1 MVARPIV
8 RTHGTVEGKRS
19 NMINLGAT
27 AKDIITGFEGVV
39 TGRASYLTGCDQYLV
54 SPRGDKEAR
63 WFDEQRLE
71 VDEFRVLVVLD
82 NSNGNGA
89 DIAAPVK

>member
-1 MVARPIV
+1 
-8 RTHGTVEGKRS
+8 
-19 NMINLGAT
+19 MIKLGAT
-27 AKDIITGFEGVV
+27 AKEIITGFEGVV
-39 TGRASYLTGCDQYLV
+39 TGRASYITGCDQYLV
-54 SPRGDKEAR
+54 SPRGGDKDPK

-71 VDEFRVLVVLD
+71 VIERMPLVVID

>member
-1 MVARPIV
+1 
-8 RTHGTVEGKRS
+8 
-19 NMINLGAT
+19 MITLGAT

-39 TGRASYLTGCDQYLV
+39 TGRASYLTGCDQYLI
-54 SPRGDKEAR
+54 SPRGEKEAR

-71 VDEFRVLVVLD
+71 VDQFRQLVVLD